1 MLRIQI
7 LLTTAIL
14 LVQVAPIFGQ
24 APTPRPAF
32 GINLSGPADWNTELP
47 FVDVFRLSRPW
58 ISQRKGAAWGKGPAL
73 EQDEFGW
80 VKRLEQDCFAETLMC
95 TIEGGHYPSG
105 TWNVY
110 WKGQGK
116 LEIPGGKVI
125 EAQAGHLAVELKAG
139 NGIFLR
145 LLETQPDDPVRQIQV
160 LMPGVTLEQAAMN
173 PWRPEFLQMWS
184 GVSCVRFMDFQE
196 TNNSHQ
202 QHWSDRPLIQHA
214 TYSQRGI
221 PIELL
226 CDLANR
232 LQCDAWFCIPHL
244 ADDEYVEKFAQLVQK
259 QLKAPARAYVEYSN
273 EVWNAQFEQHRYAA
287 QQGQKRKV
295 ASKSWEAAWAFTAQ
309 RSMEIFKLW
318 QKHLPAERLVRVLA
332 SQAANSYVAE
342 QITKFENAGKHAD
355 VLAIAPYI
363 GFNVSPQ
370 GDGPRASEVANWSSE
385 QVFDAIVKK
394 SLPEAIESMVANK
407 KIADK
412 FGLRLVCYEAG
423 QHLVG
428 VGGAENDDK
437 LTKVLTQANRDPRM
451 QQVYAEYFAGWE
463 KAGGDLLC
471 YFSSVSASSK
481 WGSWGLLEYSDS
493 PRDQAPKFQAVQQ
506 WRDKLRKQAAD
517 GK

>member
-1 MLRIQI
+1 
-7 LLTTAIL
+7 
-14 LVQVAPIFGQ
+14 
-24 APTPRPAF
+24 
-32 GINLSGPADWNTELP
+32 
-47 FVDVFRLSRPW
+47 
-58 ISQRKGAAWGKGPAL
+58 
-73 EQDEFGW
+73 
-80 VKRLEQDCFAETLMC
+80 
-95 TIEGGHYPSG
+95 
-105 TWNVY
+105 
-110 WKGQGK
+110 
-116 LEIPGGKVI
+116 
-125 EAQAGHLAVELKAG
+125 
-139 NGIFLR
+139 
-145 LLETQPDDPVRQIQV
+145 
-160 LMPGVTLEQAAMN
+160 
-173 PWRPEFLQMWS
+173 
-184 GVSCVRFMDFQE
+184 
-196 TNNSHQ
+196 
-202 QHWSDRPLIQHA
+202 
-214 TYSQRGI
+214 
-221 PIELL
+221 
-226 CDLANR
+226 
-232 LQCDAWFCIPHL
+232 
-244 ADDEYVEKFAQLVQK
+244 
-259 QLKAPARAYVEYSN
+259 
-273 EVWNAQFEQHRYAA
+273 
-287 QQGQKRKV
+287 
-295 ASKSWEAAWAFTAQ
+295 
-309 RSMEIFKLW
+309 MEIFKLW

-451 QQVYAEYFAGWE
+451 QRVYAEYFAGWE